1 MARIVGLIEATG
13 SLIAILLLWMFATN
27 RGAISDFLL
36 PSPAAVLARMGD
48 DLQSGDLLSSL
59 TLTLEN
65 AGIGYLIAI
74 FSGTVLGILMAR
86 VTLVKWFFDPLISL
100 GFPMPKIAFLP
111 IFLLWLGP
119 TDAARI
125 TVVAISALF
134 PVVVAAEAGAQ
145 GVEKTLIWSAR
156 AMGTSQR
163 DVLWQ
168 IILPAILPTLFT
180 GFQIALPVALV
191 TTIVAEML
199 TGSDG
204 IGGAM
209 LGAMR
214 FADSPGVFAGIVTI
228 ALTGIVVMRGME
240 ALRRRVLRWHAEA
253 AE

>member
-1 MARIVGLIEATG
+1 
-13 SLIAILLLWMFATN
+13 
-27 RGAISDFLL
+27 
-36 PSPAAVLARMGD
+36 
-48 DLQSGDLLSSL
+48 
-59 TLTLEN
+59 
-65 AGIGYLIAI
+65 
-74 FSGTVLGILMAR
+74 
-86 VTLVKWFFDPLISL
+86 
-100 GFPMPKIAFLP
+100 MPKIAFLP